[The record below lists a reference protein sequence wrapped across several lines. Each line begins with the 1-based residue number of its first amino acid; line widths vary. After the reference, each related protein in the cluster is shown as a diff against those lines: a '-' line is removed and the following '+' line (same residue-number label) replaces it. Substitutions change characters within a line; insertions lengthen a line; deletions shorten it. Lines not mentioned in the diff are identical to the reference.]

1 MVQQREEYTP
11 MSREEFLEVLNTQLE
26 GEIPSN
32 EISQH
37 LTYYNNFIYQRV
49 QQGKPESDVINELG
63 DPRLIAKTL
72 IDTEDVPNIPGY
84 QQSYDYSAEEA
95 GSESFTQYDSP
106 EQNFQQEAP
115 RSSVHRLDLTTWRG
129 KLALAAA
136 ALAIIA
142 ILLLLLGALLPIAAI
157 AAVIGII
164 TFLLRR
170 L

>member
-1 MVQQREEYTP
+1 MYPTSLVT
-11 MSREEFLEVLNTQLE
+11 S
-26 GEIPSN
+26 
-32 EISQH
+32 
-37 LTYYNNFIYQRV
+37 
-49 QQGKPESDVINELG
+49 
-63 DPRLIAKTL
+63 
-72 IDTEDVPNIPGY
+72 
-84 QQSYDYSAEEA
+84 SYDYSAEEA
-95 GSESFTQYDSP
+95 GSERFTQYDSS
-106 EQNFQQEAP
+106 EQSFQQETP

-129 KLALAAA
+129 KLALAAG